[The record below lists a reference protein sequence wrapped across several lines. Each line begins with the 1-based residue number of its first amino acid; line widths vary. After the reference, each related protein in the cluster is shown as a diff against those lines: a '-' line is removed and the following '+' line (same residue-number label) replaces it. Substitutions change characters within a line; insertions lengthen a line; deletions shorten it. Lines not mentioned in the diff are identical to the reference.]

1 MLKLYHQRPKTLA
14 LGVRDREGAA
24 SRAVLDGVRTIGAAP
39 RHLAW
44 TPARWMLTLVF
55 TRPPFVVIEVLS
67 PEDRIQRMQ
76 RRVDDYLNFGVRY
89 VWLVDPATR
98 RGWVYDSNGM
108 HEAKDGVLRTDAEE
122 VVLPLPAIFAAID
135 AEG

>member
-44 TPARWMLTLVF
+44 TPARWMLTL
-55 TRPPFVVIEVLS
+55 
-67 PEDRIQRMQ
+67 
-76 RRVDDYLNFGVRY
+76 
-89 VWLVDPATR
+89 
-98 RGWVYDSNGM
+98 DSNGM